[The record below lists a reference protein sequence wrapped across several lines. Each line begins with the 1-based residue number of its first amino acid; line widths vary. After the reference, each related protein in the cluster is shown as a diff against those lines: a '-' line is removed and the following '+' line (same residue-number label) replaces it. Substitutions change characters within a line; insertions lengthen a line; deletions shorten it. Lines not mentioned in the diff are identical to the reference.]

1 MMKPVTILGIV
12 LIIIGIVA
20 LAYQGISYT
29 KKEKVLDL
37 GPIEATA
44 EKEKTIPIPP
54 IVGGLLL
61 IGGVAL
67 VITGARK

>member
-1 MMKPVTILGIV
+1 MKPVTIIGIV

-20 LAYQGISYT
+20 LAYQGITYT

-44 EKEKTIPIPP
+44 EKEKTIPLPP

-61 IGGVAL
+61 VGGIVL
-67 VITGARK
+67 VITGAKK

>member
-1 MMKPVTILGIV
+1 MKPVTILGII

-20 LAYQGISYT
+20 LVYQGISYT

>member
-1 MMKPVTILGIV
+1 MKPVTILGIV

>member
-1 MMKPVTILGIV
+1 MKPITILGIV
-12 LIIIGIVA
+12 LIIVGIVA
-20 LAYQGISYT
+20 FAYQGISYT

-44 EKEKTIPIPP
+44 DKKKTIPIPP
-54 IVGGLLL
+54 IVGGLLF

-67 VITGARK
+67 VITGARKS

>member
-1 MMKPVTILGIV
+1 MKPVTILGIV

-20 LAYQGISYT
+20 LTYQGISYT